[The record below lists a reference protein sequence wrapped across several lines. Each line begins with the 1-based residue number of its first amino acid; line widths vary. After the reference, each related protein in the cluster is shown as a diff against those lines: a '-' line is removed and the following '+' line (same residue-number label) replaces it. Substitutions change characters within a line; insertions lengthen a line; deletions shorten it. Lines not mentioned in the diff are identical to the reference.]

1 MGLVI
6 ANIKI
11 SEGVEL
17 SDGSSSKMEENFGHT
32 RESWKGI
39 GSSPGRSQTR
49 GGGEDMKLEGKLAL
63 ITGGGTGIGAAIAER
78 FVAEG
83 ARVCITGRR
92 QEPLDKV
99 AESLPSGTVTTCSG
113 IHQRMKMWRA
123 W

>member
-17 SDGSSSKMEENFGHT
+17 SDGQVL
-32 RESWKGI
+32 RWKKTSGTPGNPGKVS
-39 GSSPGRSQTR
+39 GSSPGKSQTR

-83 ARVCITGRR
+83 ARSVSPAAVRNRSTRWPSHFLR
-92 QEPLDKV
+92 EP
-99 AESLPSGTVTTCSG
+99 
-113 IHQRMKMWRA
+113 
-123 W
+123 